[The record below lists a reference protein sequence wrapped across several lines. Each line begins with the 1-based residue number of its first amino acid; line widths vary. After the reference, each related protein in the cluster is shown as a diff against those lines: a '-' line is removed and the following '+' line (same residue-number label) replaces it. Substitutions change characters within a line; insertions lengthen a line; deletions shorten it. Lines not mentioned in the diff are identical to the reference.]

1 MEWEGDGC
9 VALAAKTYISFNRS
23 DPSKNKVSSKGI
35 NKAIKLSTDHFKR
48 VLDTRESSSHTNKG
62 FIMKDRY
69 MFTYEMAR
77 LGLPYFYCK
86 RKVLDNGIST
96 TYLDI

>member
-35 NKAIKLSTDHFKR
+35 NKAIELSTDHFKR
-48 VLDTRESSSHTNKG
+48 VLDTQEASSHTNKG

-86 RKVLDNGIST
+86 RKVLDDGIST